1 MSTKKTILL
10 SITLVISLCTFAQ
23 KISKSI
29 TKPVI
34 TKTASPNLHL
44 DSLITMIDSLIKIN
58 NNRLK
63 QIELDNSKRNRYKL
77 YKTENIYTFL
87 QLDTMTGQIE
97 QFQWSLDLNN
107 EGSVTING
115 DVLAYGYCP
124 NCFELY
130 PTNNLYQFILLNKTT
145 GQKWHVQW
153 GVEASRRW
161 IRRIN

>member
-23 KISKSI
+23 KFSKSP
-29 TKPVI
+29 TKLVVI
-34 TKTASPNLHL
+34 KASSSNLHM
-44 DSLITMIDSLIKIN
+44 DSLMMRVDSLIKVTN
-58 NNRLK
+58 NWLK
-63 QIELDNSKRNRYKL
+63 QIELDNSKKNRYKL

-97 QFQWSLDLNN
+97 QFQWSLDLNS

-115 DVLAYGYCP
+115 DDLAYGYSS
-124 NCFELY
+124 NSFELY
-130 PTNNLYQFILLNKTT
+130 PTNNLYQFILLDKTT

-153 GVEASRRW
+153 GIEASRRW

>member
-77 YKTENIYTFL
+77 Y
-87 QLDTMTGQIE
+87 Q
-97 QFQWSLDLNN
+97 
-107 EGSVTING
+107 
-115 DVLAYGYCP
+115 
-124 NCFELY
+124 
-130 PTNNLYQFILLNKTT
+130 
-145 GQKWHVQW
+145 
-153 GVEASRRW
+153 
-161 IRRIN
+161 